1 MPSIKL
7 LLLFVVLASSSVGV
21 EAKKRLVF
29 VQAIWRHGDRAPSS
43 LPYPNDEN
51 TERYWPRGW
60 AQLTNEGMRQVEKLG
75 EFFRDRYADSFVDE
89 HFNVSQVYIRSSDSD
104 RALVSAQAFMHG
116 FFPPD
121 KKERFDD
128 DLKWQPLPIHSSGPG
143 KDPLLRP
150 TDYDCPAYDQHLE
163 EFKKPIVDQLTAKY
177 ADFLSSPSVIGN
189 PAGQLSVEEAA
200 GLDDLSREIAHD
212 LEQPDWVTRE
222 WAQYDGNTSLEI
234 VMELQRVLRNAE
246 FGDFKLAF
254 LRGGLLLN
262 DWTARAE
269 RVVRGNQSHPT
280 HMNLYSSHDGTLLA
294 LLHNLQLADG
304 QLVPYAA
311 CVIMEIYE
319 DNGQH
324 FVQFLYRH
332 EEKTSQLSVRNCE
345 EECPLDEFYC
355 HSSWVDKNEVPTA
368 R

>member
-1 MPSIKL
+1 
-7 LLLFVVLASSSVGV
+7 
-21 EAKKRLVF
+21 
-29 VQAIWRHGDRAPSS
+29 
-43 LPYPNDEN
+43 
-51 TERYWPRGW
+51 
-60 AQLTNEGMRQVEKLG
+60 MRQVEKLG

-89 HFNVSQVYIRSSDSD
+89 HFNISQVYIRSSDSD

-116 FFPPD
+116 FFPPN
-121 KKERFDD
+121 KKERFDEE
-128 DLKWQPLPIHSSGPG
+128 LKWQPLPIHSSGPG

-150 TDYDCPAYDQHLE
+150 TDYDCPAYDRHLE
-163 EFKKPIVDQLTAKY
+163 EFKKPIIDQLAAKY
-177 ADFLSSPSVIGN
+177 GEFLSFLPSVIGS
-189 PAGQLSVEEAA
+189 PEAQLTVEEAA

-212 LEQPDWVTRE
+212 LEQPDWVHRE
-222 WAQYDGNTSLEI
+222 WPQYDGNTTVEI

-269 RVVRGNQSHPT
+269 RVVRGNQSNPT
-280 HMNLYSSHDGTLLA
+280 HMNLYSAHDGTLLA

-304 QLVPYAA
+304 QLIPYAA

-319 DNGQH
+319 EDGQH

-332 EEKTSQLSVRNCE
+332 EGKTSELSVRNCDH
-345 EECPLDEFYC
+345 ECPLDEFVNFAKTRAIESEEDLHEYC
-355 HSSWVDKNEVPTA
+355 HSSWIDKNELPTA
-368 R
+368 K